1 MMMMTTTVMWKTTP
15 APLAQADRRVVARN
29 GVPNVARTLAC
40 GVVLLASAAALSG
53 CGVVSLAGSAAG
65 AAVSVAGSVISTGV
79 EVTGKV
85 AGAAIDAVRPAKPV
99 P

>member
-1 MMMMTTTVMWKTTP
+1 MTMAMGLKTMT
-15 APLAQADRRVVARN
+15 ALLAQPVGRSARRRVSY
-29 GVPNVARTLAC
+29 GLA
-40 GVVLLASAAALSG
+40 VFAAALALSG